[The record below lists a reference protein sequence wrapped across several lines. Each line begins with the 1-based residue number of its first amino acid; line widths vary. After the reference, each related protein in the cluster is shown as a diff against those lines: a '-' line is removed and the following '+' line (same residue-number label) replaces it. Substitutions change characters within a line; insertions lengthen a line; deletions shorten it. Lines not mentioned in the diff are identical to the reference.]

1 MYLFIYT
8 DDTYEESVQTSWD
21 NRNSRE
27 YTIFKYKYSI
37 YLGDHFE
44 VNNKIIKKINSKAV
58 FNYKIKKVRRL
69 RILMYP
75 LVLHVL

>member
-44 VNNKIIKKINSKAV
+44 VNNKIIKKINSKEVAH
-58 FNYKIKKVRRL
+58 
-69 RILMYP
+69 P
-75 LVLHVL
+75 HVPFGIACTI